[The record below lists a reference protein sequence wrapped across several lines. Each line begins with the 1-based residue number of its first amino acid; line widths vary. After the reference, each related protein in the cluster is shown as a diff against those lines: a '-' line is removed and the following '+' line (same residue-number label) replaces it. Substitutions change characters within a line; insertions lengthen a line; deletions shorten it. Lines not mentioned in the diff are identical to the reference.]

1 MKLDRMLCEEVQSE
15 LTALKD
21 MEMGTEEYKIA
32 VDGITKLADRAIEL
46 EKIDIEHQD
55 KIESQDFENGLKLK
69 QMEAERKNRLIQNIL
84 TAAGIVLPVG
94 LTVWGTFK
102 SFEFEKEGTITTIFG
117 RGFMNKFFTK
127 K

>member
-55 KIESQDFENGLKLK
+55 KIEAQDFENGLKLK
-69 QMEAERKNRLIQNIL
+69 QMEVDHKNRLVQNVL
-84 TAAGIVLPVG
+84 TAAGIVLPIG

>member
-55 KIESQDFENGLKLK
+55 KIEAQDFENDLKLK
-69 QMEAERKNRLIQNIL
+69 QMESDRKNRLIQNIL
-84 TAAGIVLPVG
+84 TGAGIVLPIG

>member
-21 MEMGTEEYKIA
+21 MEMGTEEHKIA
-32 VDGITKLADRAIEL
+32 VDCITKLADRAIEL

>member
-69 QMEAERKNRLIQNIL
+69 QMEDDRKHRLIQNIL
-84 TAAGIVLPVG
+84 TGAGIVLPIC

>member
-21 MEMGTEEYKIA
+21 MQMGTEEYKIA

-46 EKIDIEHQD
+46 ERIDIEHQD
-55 KIESQDFENGLKLK
+55 KIETQDFENNLKLK
-69 QMEAERKNRLIQNIL
+69 QMEDDRKHRLIQNIL
-84 TAAGIVLPVG
+84 TGAGIVLPIG

>member
-21 MEMGTEEYKIA
+21 MELGTEEYKIA

-55 KIESQDFENGLKLK
+55 KIEAQDFENGLKLK
-69 QMEAERKNRLIQNIL
+69 QMEVDHKNRLVQNVL
-84 TAAGIVLPVG
+84 TAAGIVLPIG

>member
-94 LTVWGTFK
+94 LTV
-102 SFEFEKEGTITTIFG
+102 
-117 RGFMNKFFTK
+117 
-127 K
+127 